1 MDCVRGFPGK
11 YDAGMGLSGLGR
23 RRTDTAMRVLPTHC
37 DSCARSALVPE
48 ANILDGSAT
57 CPECGGPTRTLP
69 GEAYAPEDAALFEQL
84 ESALRDSGVGAL
96 DASHLAAQLD
106 LRDRAL
112 PGSGLARLIAE
123 HSSLALL
130 EVVVPR
136 EPAALRKA
144 EGMLAALLKAHASHR
159 SRSGFVTAEETPKRS
174 TTG

>member
-1 MDCVRGFPGK
+1 
-11 YDAGMGLSGLGR
+11 
-23 RRTDTAMRVLPTHC
+23 MRVLPTHC
-37 DSCARSALVPE
+37 DSCARSALVSE

-57 CPECGGPTRTLP
+57 CPECGGLIRTLP
-69 GEAYAPEDAALFEQL
+69 GEAYAPEDATLFEQL
-84 ESALRDSGVGAL
+84 ESALHDSAIGAL
-96 DASHLAAQLD
+96 EAAQLAAQLD
-106 LRDRAL
+106 LRERAV

-130 EVVVPR
+130 ELAVPR

-159 SRSGFVTAEETPKRS
+159 SRSGFVIGEETPKRS